1 MHAHDRSRTIARIKY
16 RLKNQ
21 LLCRVVSTS
30 LVEAGVDLNFPCVY
44 RGMNGLDSIIQAGGR
59 CNREGGESPENS
71 HVMIFE
77 PDASY
82 IIPLE
87 IRNRASI
94 TLSLFNAHGFDQ
106 KGSNEKNEPLPL
118 HQPQYVEEYFNRLYK
133 MRRNGMD
140 KKDVLRQLSE
150 SSVYSIPFRDIGR
163 DFRLIDDASF
173 TVVIPCEEI
182 EHEIEAVREGNAS
195 AHTIRKLS
203 RFSVNIY
210 ERMRDELL
218 SSGFIACL
226 FDDVYVLL
234 MEERY
239 LSEQG
244 LLLDE
249 VQGEG
254 IMW

>member
-1 MHAHDRSRTIARIKY
+1 MDSRKQVRNLYDLLKGKTGDSESVFHLSTLMHAHDRSRTIARIKY

-106 KGSNEKNEPLPL
+106 KGSNEKK
-118 HQPQYVEEYFNRLYK
+118 RA
-133 MRRNGMD
+133 
-140 KKDVLRQLSE
+140 
-150 SSVYSIPFRDIGR
+150 I
-163 DFRLIDDASF
+163 A
-173 TVVIPCEEI
+173 T
-182 EHEIEAVREGNAS
+182 AS
-195 AHTIRKLS
+195 AA
-203 RFSVNIY
+203 V
-210 ERMRDELL
+210 
-218 SSGFIACL
+218 C
-226 FDDVYVLL
+226 
-234 MEERY
+234 
-239 LSEQG
+239 
-244 LLLDE
+244 
-249 VQGEG
+249 
-254 IMW
+254 